1 MASPRAVGLEGWL
14 EAMAHIPLVSTTEA
28 ETNFES
34 FRAIKI
40 LKVLGRDR
48 PLTSKVPKSASQT
61 AEVVLTHHLY
71 FDAFHYFEPFVAP
84 EE

>member
-40 LKVLGRDR
+40 LKVLSWEGQAVNLKG
-48 PLTSKVPKSASQT
+48 P
-61 AEVVLTHHLY
+61 
-71 FDAFHYFEPFVAP
+71 
-84 EE
+84 